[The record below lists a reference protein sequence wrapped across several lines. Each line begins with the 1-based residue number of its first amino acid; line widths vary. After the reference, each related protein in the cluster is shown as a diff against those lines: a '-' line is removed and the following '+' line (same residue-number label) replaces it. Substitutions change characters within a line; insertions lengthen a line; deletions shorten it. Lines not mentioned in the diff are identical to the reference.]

1 MTMNCNN
8 DKNNNK
14 PRYIDFTVAP
24 KPGLWTMWTMFGG
37 WLRRRHAGFVPRW
50 GEWQNTCILW
60 WRIWIFFCFA
70 CQFWIAF
77 LFSYFGVRRK
87 FWLLYHRS
95 TTTTTTT
102 TTPTITTTTTPT
114 MTTTSTTS
122 TTRTTAAT
130 TSSYVSRC
138 YFFCLFFSWFSQ
150 IQWSLRL
157 VSRNRM
163 IPWSISWRM
172 SPKMSLALKIN
183 PCSFCDW
190 TFFSNSGAANWKKTY
205 YLSLLLWLRC
215 FGNLKFLSWI
225 KEIIFWQ
232 PGVFLSHCW
241 AYTANL
247 TRRLSKD

>member
-50 GEWQNTCILW
+50 EEWQNTCILW

-77 LFSYFGVRRK
+77 LFSYFEIRRK

-95 TTTTTTT
+95 TTTTST
-102 TTPTITTTTTPT
+102 TTPTITTPT

-138 YFFCLFFSWFSQ
+138 YFFLFVFFLIFPDSVEPAIGVTKSDDPMIHQLEDVAENVPSSQ
-150 IQWSLRL
+150 
-157 VSRNRM
+157 NK
-163 IPWSISWRM
+163 P
-172 SPKMSLALKIN
+172 
-183 PCSFCDW
+183 
-190 TFFSNSGAANWKKTY
+190 
-205 YLSLLLWLRC
+205 LLFLWLD
-215 FGNLKFLSWI
+215 
-225 KEIIFWQ
+225 
-232 PGVFLSHCW
+232 VFF
-241 AYTANL
+241 
-247 TRRLSKD
+247 

>member
-50 GEWQNTCILW
+50 EEWQNTCILW

-77 LFSYFGVRRK
+77 LFSYFEIRKK

-102 TTPTITTTTTPT
+102 ITTMPTITTSTTTTTLT
-114 MTTTSTTS
+114 MTTTSTS

-130 TSSYVSRC
+130 TSSYVSQC
-138 YFFCLFFSWFSQ
+138 YFFLFVFFLDFPRFSG
-150 IQWSLRL
+150 
-157 VSRNRM
+157 
-163 IPWSISWRM
+163 
-172 SPKMSLALKIN
+172 A
-183 PCSFCDW
+183 CDW
-190 TFFSNSGAANWKKTY
+190 
-205 YLSLLLWLRC
+205 C
-215 FGNLKFLSWI
+215 H
-225 KEIIFWQ
+225 EIGW
-232 PGVFLSHCW
+232 SHDPSAGGC
-241 AYTANL
+241 
-247 TRRLSKD
+247 RRKCP